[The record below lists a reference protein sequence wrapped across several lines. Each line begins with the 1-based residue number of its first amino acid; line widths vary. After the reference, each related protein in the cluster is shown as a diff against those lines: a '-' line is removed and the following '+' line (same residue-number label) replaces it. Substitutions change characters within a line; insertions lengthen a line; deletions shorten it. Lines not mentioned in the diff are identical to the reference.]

1 MSRFNARTARPVAR
15 GPVTTTDG
23 RTSTFEGGA
32 THVRTARGELFMLAV
47 TNMVGQDTFYESGEG
62 RDTRFA
68 TLVRQLAVED
78 PAWTVGL
85 LGWLRGE
92 HADRRGGWRC
102 RVRRGAPRR
111 PGGRRPRA
119 RQQHRGGGRKRL
131 EPAGGQPLLR
141 ADEPGELLGYWTGRY
156 GRAIQ
161 KPVKR
166 GVGDAVRRLYS
177 GKSLLKYDTASHGYR
192 FGDVLNLV
200 HAAPD
205 PDKPWQGDLFAYA
218 LDRRHHP
225 ETAVPA
231 ASNHTLTARAAMSAV
246 PVAERR
252 ALLLAPDGPERLAH
266 AGMTWE
272 ALSGWLQGP
281 MDAAA
286 WEAIIPSM
294 GLMALVRNLRNFDEA
309 GVSDTAAQWICGRL
323 VDPEEVRGS
332 RQFPYRFLSAYRT
345 APSLRWSW
353 ALEKALDASAANVP
367 ALPGRTLLL
376 VDTSASMRGAVSGKS
391 QVRHIDVAALFGMV
405 TAQRTGGTVDLV
417 GFADS
422 SFVHPVVRGASV
434 LSSLAAFDRLIGSV
448 GHGTNTLGALRRH
461 YDGHDRVVI
470 FHDGQYGFFRH
481 SWTDLSRVLPATVP
495 LFSVDT
501 SGYAAGPLDTS
512 QSRYEIGGFSDAAFT
527 MIELLSRGHDA
538 GWPWEQAGH

>member
-85 LGWLRGE
+85 LGWLRGAANMRTAAVVGAAE
-92 HADRRGGWRC
+92 FVKGRLDAQEAGDLVPDSSTAAAAGGGWN
-102 RVRRGAPRR
+102 RRAVN
-111 PGGRRPRA
+111 A
-119 RQQHRGGGRKRL
+119 
-131 EPAGGQPLLR
+131 ALLR

-156 GRAIQ
+156 GRAIP
-161 KPVKR
+161 KPLKR

-177 GKSLLKYDTASHGYR
+177 GKSLLKYDTASHDYR

-231 ASNHTLTARAAMSAV
+231 ASNHMLTARAAMSAV

-252 ALLLAPDGPERLAH
+252 ALLLAPDGPKRLAH

-286 WEAIIPSM
+286 WEAIILSV

-323 VDPEEVRGS
+323 ADPEEVRGS

-345 APSLRWSW
+345 APSLRWS
-353 ALEKALDASAANVP
+353 
-367 ALPGRTLLL
+367 
-376 VDTSASMRGAVSGKS
+376 
-391 QVRHIDVAALFGMV
+391 
-405 TAQRTGGTVDLV
+405 
-417 GFADS
+417 
-422 SFVHPVVRGASV
+422 
-434 LSSLAAFDRLIGSV
+434 
-448 GHGTNTLGALRRH
+448 
-461 YDGHDRVVI
+461 
-470 FHDGQYGFFRH
+470 
-481 SWTDLSRVLPATVP
+481 
-495 LFSVDT
+495 
-501 SGYAAGPLDTS
+501 
-512 QSRYEIGGFSDAAFT
+512 
-527 MIELLSRGHDA
+527 
-538 GWPWEQAGH
+538 